1 MDKWVSASPLF
12 CCSFVSALCSTQ
24 LWFICHHWQSTWCW
38 VCYLASVSFTLSA
51 DSTPTHV
58 PAWPAAKTLLL
69 QANGLFRNPS
79 ALLISSY
86 HNTLTCIL
94 QILGACFICCIVPC
108 LHLCACL
115 FILYPE
121 GTSHAL
127 NLSIFTNTRVLSG
140 KQSRWVWVTWGAFL
154 ITSLPRSLSCS
165 LFSCL
170 QSTRKLAS

>member
-1 MDKWVSASPLF
+1 MGVCL
-12 CCSFVSALCSTQ
+12 SFVLLFLCLCPLLHTIMVYLSSLAINMVLGMLFGLCFLHTVC
-24 LWFICHHWQSTWCW
+24 WFHSHPCSSMTSSQNR
-38 VCYLASVSFTLSA
+38 
-51 DSTPTHV
+51 
-58 PAWPAAKTLLL
+58 LLL

-79 ALLISSY
+79 ALMISSY

-94 QILGACFICCIVPC
+94 QILGARFICCIVPC